1 MKNVVT
7 PIKYFFYEEF
17 VLTPLIHVKI
27 KLTIQF
33 IKEINIKPL

>member
-7 PIKYFFYEEF
+7 PIKYFFYAKF
-17 VLTPLIHVKI
+17 VLTLIHVKI
-27 KLTIQF
+27 KLTIKF